1 MEQLFVDADPER
13 MEIGRLLAR
22 AGRAVQGCHRRT
34 AAEHGL
40 TPTSLGVLELL
51 ADTLPTG
58 TLPTGAVRVSHREL
72 AVALGVAPATLT
84 PVIDALARA
93 DAVTRSRDA
102 GDRRVVR
109 VAITATGRERLAGAR
124 TAVARTLRERMP
136 PAPPEHEVVIRRY
149 LASVLTVLGGA
160 R

>member
-22 AGRAVQGCHRRT
+22 AGRAVQACHRRT

-58 TLPTGAVRVSHREL
+58 AVRVSHREL

-84 PVIDALARA
+84 PVVDALARA

-102 GDRRVVR
+102 EDRRVVR
-109 VAITATGRERLAGAR
+109 VAITATGRERLTAAR
-124 TAVARTLRERMP
+124 AAVARTLRERMP
-136 PAPPEHEVVIRRY
+136 PPPPEHEVVIRRY
-149 LASVLTVLGGA
+149 LASVLTALGGA